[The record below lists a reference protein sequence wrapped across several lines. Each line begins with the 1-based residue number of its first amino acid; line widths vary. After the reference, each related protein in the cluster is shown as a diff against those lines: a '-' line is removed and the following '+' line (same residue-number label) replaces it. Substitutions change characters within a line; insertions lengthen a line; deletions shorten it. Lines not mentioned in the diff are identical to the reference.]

1 MKKSIIALAMT
12 VAAIM
17 PATAQKQEGLV
28 MTPPMGWN
36 SWNKFHTDI
45 DEEKIKGIVDALVET
60 GLRDA
65 GYIYVNLDDAWHG
78 KRDSLGWIQCD
89 PVRFPSGMKALA
101 DYVHSKGMK
110 FGVYSDAG
118 EQTCAMYPGSRGHEY
133 QDAIQYAKWGVDYLK
148 FDWFRQDLVGAEGA
162 YTLMR
167 DALYSTGRP
176 IVFSICEWGENGTR
190 KWAPRTGHLWRTG
203 GDIGAYFS
211 ESPCHEKPILWC
223 IENNNTYR
231 ECAGPNAWNDPDN
244 LEVGNGM
251 SINQDRAHFSLW
263 CMMAAPLILGN
274 DVRNMTPEVLA
285 IVSNREAIAID
296 QDSLG
301 IQGLRVKNENGLQYW
316 FKPLMNDDWAFCVL
330 NTNKIPAQI
339 TLDWSKDFNFTDELS
354 RRSTDFSNITYG
366 IRNIWT
372 GKNDGKTD
380 KARTITVPG
389 EDVVMYRLIR

>member
-1 MKKSIIALAMT
+1 
-12 VAAIM
+12 
-17 PATAQKQEGLV
+17 
-28 MTPPMGWN
+28 
-36 SWNKFHTDI
+36 
-45 DEEKIKGIVDALVET
+45 
-60 GLRDA
+60 
-65 GYIYVNLDDAWHG
+65 
-78 KRDSLGWIQCD
+78 
-89 PVRFPSGMKALA
+89 
-101 DYVHSKGMK
+101 
-110 FGVYSDAG
+110 
-118 EQTCAMYPGSRGHEY
+118 
-133 QDAIQYAKWGVDYLK
+133 
-148 FDWFRQDLVGAEGA
+148 
-162 YTLMR
+162 MR

-190 KWAPRTGHLWRTG
+190 KWAPRTEHLWRTG

-316 FKPLMNDDWAFCVL
+316 FKPLMNGDWAFCVL

>member
-148 FDWFRQDLVGAEGA
+148 FDWFRQDLA
-162 YTLMR
+162 
-167 DALYSTGRP
+167 
-176 IVFSICEWGENGTR
+176 
-190 KWAPRTGHLWRTG
+190 
-203 GDIGAYFS
+203 
-211 ESPCHEKPILWC
+211 
-223 IENNNTYR
+223 
-231 ECAGPNAWNDPDN
+231 
-244 LEVGNGM
+244 
-251 SINQDRAHFSLW
+251 
-263 CMMAAPLILGN
+263 
-274 DVRNMTPEVLA
+274 
-285 IVSNREAIAID
+285 
-296 QDSLG
+296 
-301 IQGLRVKNENGLQYW
+301 
-316 FKPLMNDDWAFCVL
+316 
-330 NTNKIPAQI
+330 
-339 TLDWSKDFNFTDELS
+339 
-354 RRSTDFSNITYG
+354 
-366 IRNIWT
+366 
-372 GKNDGKTD
+372 
-380 KARTITVPG
+380 
-389 EDVVMYRLIR
+389 